1 MDVTKSHA
9 EIQRA
14 YRSRLKQQNPELLR
28 MRERENWQRQS
39 LKKRSR
45 LAMHSNAESDN
56 YLQSHNMPMKHQE
69 IRNYDTG
76 NTSNE
81 QYPVDVNEDISKDSA
96 ELAVKY
102 PIHDLLKWL
111 ENVEVE
117 DSVKYNFLKYIY
129 REKENITDSP
139 SAYTNGST
147 DAHNSFI
154 HRNTDTSQCERQDLK
169 RRQDTPNQVHDTKR
183 IPIESPLESHLLPK
197 REHRE
202 NAERMIVP
210 LRRKCDSKTRNKMS
224 KKTTK
229 QTTKRKNMDLKRREH
244 IKWWEPL
251 CFDDDDE

>member
-1 MDVTKSHA
+1 
-9 EIQRA
+9 
-14 YRSRLKQQNPELLR
+14 
-28 MRERENWQRQS
+28 
-39 LKKRSR
+39 
-45 LAMHSNAESDN
+45 
-56 YLQSHNMPMKHQE
+56 MK
-69 IRNYDTG
+69 
-76 NTSNE
+76 
-81 QYPVDVNEDISKDSA
+81 
-96 ELAVKY
+96 
-102 PIHDLLKWL
+102 
-111 ENVEVE
+111 NVEVE
-117 DSVKYNFLKYIY
+117 DSLKYNFLKYIY
-129 REKENITDSP
+129 SEKGKITDSP
-139 SAYTNGST
+139 SAYTSGST